1 MRHLEADFLAIWTGW
16 KPATFDQPD
25 FKLRWG
31 VR

>member
-16 KPATFDQPD
+16 KAATFDQPD
-25 FKLRWG
+25 FKLCCG